1 MAIIKFPS
9 NDELEY
15 VENELRH
22 TSYTDNEG
30 DLGVC
35 ALGREIA
42 ICELNKSEFLVGDKL
57 ISREALAEF
66 LWVAAIFVDSEKRH
80 YPAVDLVGCDY

>member
-1 MAIIKFPS
+1 MDNIIKLDLS
-9 NDELEY
+9 ADGKELK
-15 VENELRH
+15 H

-30 DLGVC
+30 DLGVS

-42 ICELNKSEFLVGDKL
+42 ICELNKNEFVVGDKL

-66 LWVAAIFVDSEKRH
+66 LWVAAIFVDSEKRYH
-80 YPAVDLVGCDY
+80 PDIDLVGCNY